1 MAEEKRRGA
10 KTQSLSLR
18 LDPKTKFI
26 LEFVARIKGQSITMV
41 VERAIKE
48 TADQIRLGPEWD
60 ERGNQI
66 EGPNWQD
73 FWDPNEGVRTLKLL
87 ADAYYPTTFDEDE
100 LQAFII
106 AHGPFFYTDQQRSRH
121 PRRAY
126 VEILWPSIGRYL
138 EIWREKKSED
148 YWAAGEAMKADLSA
162 ARVAPPS
169 WPPKAKPKVQ
179 TDDGGPDDEIPF

>member
-1 MAEEKRRGA
+1 MADEKRRAA
-10 KTQSLSLR
+10 KTKSLSLR

-26 LEFVARIKGQSITMV
+26 LELVARIKGQNITTV

-48 TADQIRLGPEWD
+48 TADQVRLGPEWD
-60 ERGNQI
+60 ERGNII

-87 ADAYYPTTFDEDE
+87 SDVHYPTTFDEDE
-100 LQAFII
+100 VQVFII
-106 AHGPFFYTDQQRSRH
+106 AHESFFYTDQRSKH

-179 TDDGGPDDEIPF
+179 TEGGDLDDEIPF